1 MLKHHQIE
9 LAQFLETI
17 WSDAAASVRWDR
29 LYRWFGAER
38 ITKTVWQTIYTKW
51 ADLCEEM
58 GCEDVPQLTC
68 IKLPCSFT
76 VIREPMAG
84 EEAVHLTEEGA
95 EPIEEAEEA

>member
-1 MLKHHQIE
+1 MPLLQCDGTGSIDG
-9 LAQFLETI
+9 L
-17 WSDAAASVRWDR
+17 VRSA
-29 LYRWFGAER
+29 L
-38 ITKTVWQTIYTKW
+38 W